1 MTVER
6 GVRVLAGSFILISL
20 GLGYFYS
27 QYWYLMTTFVGLNLL
42 QSGITGW
49 CLAAILMQKLGLKQS
64 DSGANCCL

>member
-6 GVRVLAGSFILISL
+6 GVRLLAGLFILISL

-27 QYWYLMTTFVGLNLL
+27 PYWYLMTAFVGLNLL

-49 CLAAILMQKLGLKQS
+49 CLAAIILQKLGLRQS
-64 DSGANCCL
+64 DSGASCGI